1 MTKVDKLDK
10 LKEYKVY
17 LTDEE
22 KRHLANVALKNSTF
36 GESVL
41 AGIVNQ
47 IFDVYEDDSLDNYDH
62 DGVNKSKD
70 TQRHQSDAGSL
81 IF

>member
-1 MTKVDKLDK
+1 MNKPRLDE
-10 LKEYKVY
+10 LKRHTVY

-22 KRHLANVALKNSTF
+22 RDALVDVELKNSTF

-47 IFDVYEDDSLDNYDH
+47 IFDVYENESGERL
-62 DGVNKSKD
+62 
-70 TQRHQSDAGSL
+70 
-81 IF
+81 

>member
-1 MTKVDKLDK
+1 METPRLDE
-10 LKEYKVY
+10 LKRHTVY

-22 KRHLANVALKNSTF
+22 RDALVDVELKNSTF

-47 IFDVYEDDSLDNYDH
+47 IFDVYENESGERL
-62 DGVNKSKD
+62 
-70 TQRHQSDAGSL
+70 
-81 IF
+81 